1 MERDEHKTDMVFR
14 VDTSKEFKGDV
25 FVLFP
30 HEVADFDGGVVSY
43 QSVGQHSAADY
54 VFCMGKSRKANEEEY
69 APLKKEME
77 TLGYN
82 VNLVSKR
89 NYDKYLNSYKKRRL

>member
-30 HEVADFDGGVVSY
+30 HEVADFYGGVVSY
-43 QSVGQHSAADY
+43 QHLGQHSAADY
-54 VFCMGKSRKANEEEY
+54 VFCMGKSRKATEEEF
-69 APLKKEME
+69 APLKKEIE
-77 TLGYN
+77 SLGYN

-89 NYDKYLNSYKKRRL
+89 NYEKYLNSYKKRRL